1 MKKII
6 SLNLSS
12 NGAFAPQSTITEDEL
27 TWLATNFGY
36 FTNET
41 LVSGGMRGIERKDDD
56 SCSITDPVL
65 GTAIHNLLLIKDHSF
80 DTLIGELEVDEKLPY
95 ISLLID
101 FSPVPEL
108 DESILTYLLY
118 WVRGPQKIFPMNQ
131 LSETNQTML
140 TRIFQHDQIASDVIN
155 NL

>member
-65 GTAIHNLLLIKDHSF
+65 GTAIHNLLLIKNESF
-80 DTLIGELEVDEKLPY
+80 NTIIKEV
-95 ISLLID
+95 SLVSGKNKKV
-101 FSPVPEL
+101 SP
-108 DESILTYLLY
+108 
-118 WVRGPQKIFPMNQ
+118 
-131 LSETNQTML
+131 
-140 TRIFQHDQIASDVIN
+140 
-155 NL
+155 